1 MARFSWQA
9 PREQEQRF
17 AEVLM
22 GKLVVWRRVGT
33 GSALWVLALV
43 QPVVALQGQ
52 TPSPTQGQPQEG
64 ALRVFLDCP
73 RCDFDYFRQEVPF
86 VSWVRDRMDAELHVL
101 VTLQPTGAGGVE
113 YTFHFL
119 GQGRWATRRDTLVYV
134 SLPDETA
141 DEIRAGLVRV
151 FKLGVVPFAAATPV
165 GRLLDVRYQAPRQA
179 RRPEEVADRWNLWV
193 FETRVSADV
202 SGESRTSERS
212 FEGSVGANRT
222 TEAFKIDLSLRGS
235 YDQRKFELS
244 SGRKITSTAQN
255 HALQGTAVWSLG
267 PHWSFGLNGSATRS
281 TRLNQDLALRV
292 GPALEYN
299 IYPYAEATRRQL
311 TFFYT
316 LEAAHFDY
324 EELTLFDKTQEERL
338 QQSFELSAAYEQP
351 WGEID
356 ASVEWTNFLDRFS
369 QHRLDVFGRFEIRL
383 FRGLSLDLEA
393 SAARVKNQIYVP
405 REDIPDEDV
414 LLERRQLGTDFEYS
428 FEVGFSYRFGS
439 IFNNVVNPRMR
450 RGRGGG
456 GWWG

>member
-1 MARFSWQA
+1 
-9 PREQEQRF
+9 
-17 AEVLM
+17 M
-22 GKLVVWRRVGT
+22 GKMTRCRRAGVWFGLLVSSVGIP
-33 GSALWVLALV
+33 LAAV
-43 QPVVALQGQ
+43 QGQ
-52 TPSPTQGQPQEG
+52 NAPPTQNRPQEG

-86 VSWVRDRMDAELHVL
+86 VTWVRDRMDAQLHVL

-119 GQGRWATRRDTLVYV
+119 GQGRWASRQDTLVYV
-134 SLPDETA
+134 SLPDETG
-141 DEIRAGLVRV
+141 DETRVGLVRV
-151 FKLGVVPFAAATPV
+151 FKLGVVPFAAATPM
-165 GRLLDVRYQAPRQA
+165 GRLLDVRYQAPREA
-179 RRPEEVADRWNLWV
+179 RRPEEAADAWNLWV

-202 SGESRTSERS
+202 SGESRASERS
-212 FEGSVGANRT
+212 FEGSFGANRT
-222 TEAFKIDLSLRGS
+222 TEEFKIDLSLRGS

-255 HALQGTAVWSLG
+255 HALEGTAVWSLG
-267 PHWSFGLNGSATRS
+267 PHWSLGVNGSASRS
-281 TRLNQDLALRV
+281 TRLNQDLAVRV

-299 IYPYAEATRRQL
+299 IYPYSEATRRQL

-316 LEAAHFDY
+316 VEAAHFDY
-324 EELTLFDKTQEERL
+324 EELTLFDKTRERRL
-338 QQSFELSAAYEQP
+338 EQSVELSAAYEQP

-450 RGRGGG
+450 RGGDGG
-456 GWWG
+456 GWRR